1 MSTTTLD
8 NPAIAAA
15 MQAAYDAIRKGN
27 LQKADLLCRQ
37 ALAQDASLGVA
48 WQLLAVIAHRVG
60 ANDLALQYDTTARQH
75 LSGSESVLPL
85 PLPPRAQPTTPRY
98 LLIKAWGFGFWADL
112 DHVYGALLLAEL
124 TGRIPLVH
132 WGRNSLFRGPDTVNA
147 FECFF
152 EPVSGLKWADLI
164 EPELSYFPAKWN
176 AENLSREDHQKW
188 SGQGSRLTGL
198 YGLERPENVVVSDF
212 HIKVNDLM
220 PWIPASSPLYGL
232 DRNSLYRYLS
242 HKYIRLRPEQLAKV
256 DAWWQARM
264 AGRPWLAVHVR
275 GTDKT
280 QEVAHLAELN
290 AAYAT
295 RIDQIL
301 SVHPSLSIFLM
312 TDSEQ
317 ILQEY
322 KARYGNKVA
331 FTDCQ
336 RGKGQ
341 TGVHLEGHPG
351 ILMGEQVILDAY
363 LATRCDFFLG
373 NGSSNVS
380 TGIRHLKNWRKGT
393 FFVVGPDFLGETDLS
408 LHEW

>member
-1 MSTTTLD
+1 MSLTTPDT
-8 NPAIAAA
+8 PAIAAA
-15 MQAAYDAIRKGN
+15 MQAAFDAIKKGN

-37 ALAQDASLGVA
+37 ALAEHPELGVA

-60 ANDLALQYDTTARQH
+60 ARELALQYDTTARQH
-75 LSGSESVLPL
+75 LPGSDSVLPL
-85 PLPPRAQPTTPRY
+85 PLPPREQPTAPRY

-112 DHVYGALLLAEL
+112 DHVYGSLLLAEL
-124 TGRIPLVH
+124 TGRIPVVH
-132 WGRNSLFRGPDTVNA
+132 WGQNSLFRGPDTANA

-152 EPVSGLKWADLI
+152 EPVSGLRWDDLI

-176 AENLSREDHQKW
+176 AETLARENHHKW
-188 SGQGSRLTGL
+188 SGAGSRLTGL
-198 YGLERPENVVVSDF
+198 YALERPENVVVSDF
-212 HIKVNDLM
+212 HIKLNDLI
-220 PWIPASSPLYGL
+220 PWIPPSSPLHGL
-232 DRNSLYRYLS
+232 DRNSLYRHLYQ
-242 HKYIRLRPEQLAKV
+242 KYIRLRPEVLARA

-264 AGRPWLAVHVR
+264 AGRAWLAVHVR
-275 GTDKT
+275 GTDKG
-280 QEVAHLAELN
+280 QEVAHLKELN

-312 TDSEQ
+312 TDSAQ
-317 ILQEY
+317 ILQDY
-322 KARYGNKVA
+322 KARYGNKVV

-336 RGKGQ
+336 RGQGD

-351 ILMGEQVILDAY
+351 ILMGEQVLLDAC

-380 TGIRHLKNWRKGT
+380 TGIRHLKPWRKGT